1 MSDRTFLA
9 TNVFVYD
16 VDTSA
21 PRAKRAIARNLVRDA
36 VMHRR
41 SAISY
46 QIIQEFLSVATGK
59 FATTIS
65 VPDAQAYV
73 NTVFRP
79 LLAVHSS
86 VELFHAALDIGARY
100 RISWYDSLVVAA
112 ASEAKCSVLYSEDLS
127 HGTRLNGVRIENPFR
142 ANQLPRALS
151 RSVAP

>member
-1 MSDRTFLA
+1 MSGRSFLD

-21 PRAKRAIARNLVRDA
+21 PRAKRAIARELVRDA

-41 SAISY
+41 SAVSY
-46 QIIQEFLSVATGK
+46 QIIQEFLNLATGK
-59 FATTIS
+59 FATTLS
-65 VPDAQAYV
+65 VPHAQTYV

-86 VELFHAALDIGARY
+86 VELFHAALDLSARY

-112 ASEAKCSVLYSEDLS
+112 ACEAKCSVLYSEDLS
-127 HGTRLNGVRIENPFR
+127 HGTKLDGVRIENPFR
-142 ANQLPRALS
+142 AN
-151 RSVAP
+151 